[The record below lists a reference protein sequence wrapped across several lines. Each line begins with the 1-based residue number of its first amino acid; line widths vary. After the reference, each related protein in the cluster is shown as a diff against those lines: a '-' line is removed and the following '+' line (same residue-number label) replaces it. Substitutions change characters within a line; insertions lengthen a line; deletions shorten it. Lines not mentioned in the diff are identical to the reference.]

1 LKTLAFI
8 LALLPFMALA
18 DPGKELATV
27 PLPSLT
33 RETIVGTWEAV
44 IPPEIIGTTHGVY
57 RIEIAKVPDFYLVGV
72 EFDLEKTSVQL
83 VAHGSELEVKPRDIT
98 LRFKTV
104 PADQDSKAEEIVF
117 KGSGV
122 CQGEIGALHG
132 TLTISGKPLGGFTGD
147 IWFHKGSWTR
157 TLQKASKEA
166 EERIQQL
173 RGTPKT

>member
-8 LALLPFMALA
+8 LALLPSTALA
-18 DPGKELATV
+18 DSGEELATV

-44 IPPEIIGTTHGVY
+44 IPPEIIGTSHGVY
-57 RIEIAKVPDFYLVGV
+57 RIDINKGPDLYLVGV
-72 EFDLEKTSVQL
+72 EFDVVETCVQL
-83 VAHGSELEVKPRDIT
+83 VAQGSDWEVSNGDVV

-104 PADQDSKAEEIVF
+104 PADKDSKAEEIVF

-122 CQGEIGALHG
+122 CKGEIGALHG

-166 EERIQQL
+166 EERIQKL

>member
-8 LALLPFMALA
+8 LALLPSMALA
-18 DPGKELATV
+18 EPGEELATA

-33 RETIVGTWEAV
+33 RETIIGTWEAV

-57 RIEIAKVPDFYLVGV
+57 RIEISKGPDSYLVGV
-72 EFDLEKTSVQL
+72 EFDVVKTSVQL
-83 VAHGSELEVKPRDIT
+83 VAQGSDSEVSNGDVI

-104 PADQDSKAEEIVF
+104 PADEDSKPEEIVF

-122 CQGEIGALHG
+122 CKGDIGALHG

-157 TLQKASKEA
+157 ALEEASKKA
-166 EERIQQL
+166 EDHIRKL
-173 RGTPKT
+173 RATPKT